1 MGIGDQIMASGMA
14 KGASS
19 RGKRIA
25 FGENGRIIWDQHSAM
40 IFRGNPNIAPPGTE
54 QSSDLEWIP
63 YFKGHRLYN
72 HREGDRWV
80 WNLDFHAI
88 PGEIWLSRE
97 EKTFARGVLGRR
109 DFIVI
114 EPNVPAFKS
123 VALNKQWPVDRYA
136 EVAAR
141 LRSEGRDVVQ
151 FHSGNGGFRIPGVRT
166 VKTPTFRLAAAV
178 LARAALYIGAEGGL
192 HHAAAAL
199 NIPGVVLFGGFI
211 PPSVTG
217 YDSHTNLT
225 GGAEACG
232 SLLTCK
238 HCKLAMEAI
247 STSDVLRAAHS
258 HLKVAA

>member
-1 MGIGDQIMASGMA
+1 
-14 KGASS
+14 
-19 RGKRIA
+19 
-25 FGENGRIIWDQHSAM
+25 
-40 IFRGNPNIAPPGTE
+40 
-54 QSSDLEWIP
+54 
-63 YFKGHRLYN
+63 
-72 HREGDRWV
+72 
-80 WNLDFHAI
+80 
-88 PGEIWLSRE
+88 LSRE
-97 EKTFARGVLGRR
+97 EKNFARGALGRR

-114 EPNVPAFKS
+114 EPNVPVSKS
-123 VALNKQWPVDRYA
+123 VALNKQWPVYRYA
-136 EVAAR
+136 EVATQLMSR
-141 LRSEGRDVVQ
+141 GHDVVQ
-151 FHSGNGGFRIPGVRT
+151 FHNGKGGFRIPGVRV

-238 HCKLAMEAI
+238 HCKMAMEAI
-247 STSDVLRAAHS
+247 STSDVLRAARI

>member
-1 MGIGDQIMASGMA
+1 MGIGDQIMGTGIA

-19 RGKRIA
+19 VGKRIA
-25 FGENGRIIWDQHSAM
+25 FGENGRIIWDQFSEM
-40 IFRGNPNIAPPGTE
+40 IFRHNPNIAPPGTE
-54 QSSDLEWIP
+54 RASNLEWIP

-97 EKTFARGVLGRR
+97 EKMFARGALGRR

-123 VALNKQWPVDRYA
+123 VAQNKQWPVHRYA
-136 EVAAR
+136 DVAAK
-141 LRSEGRDVVQ
+141 LMSEGRDVVQ
-151 FHSGNGGFRIPGVRT
+151 FDSGKIGFRIPGVRT
-166 VKTPTFRLAAAV
+166 VKTPTFRHAAAV

-192 HHAAAAL
+192 HHAAAAF
-199 NIPGVVLFGGFI
+199 NVPGVVLFGGFI

-232 SLLTCK
+232 SLLPCK
-238 HCKLAMEAI
+238 HCKMAMEAI
-247 STSDVLRAAHS
+247 STSDVLRAAHN
-258 HLKVAA
+258 HLKAVA